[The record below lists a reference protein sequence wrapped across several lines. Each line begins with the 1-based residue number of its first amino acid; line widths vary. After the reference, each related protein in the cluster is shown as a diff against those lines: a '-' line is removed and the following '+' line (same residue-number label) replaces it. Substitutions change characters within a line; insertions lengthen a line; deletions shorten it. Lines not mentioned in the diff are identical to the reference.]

1 MNTVAFI
8 SIIKVN
14 KIMSRVKSGSRY
26 WAFCYRTAL
35 QESFYLHSKSVWD
48 KYFIQQAFKSN
59 VCNLTVLNHDSII
72 DFKSVTYFPEH
83 AKVLSDQCYH
93 NSNNNLPGSSKS
105 NKVKW
110 ANIVQLKFME

>member
-1 MNTVAFI
+1 MALDTGHFVIEQHCKNRFIYTLSQCEI
-8 SIIKVN
+8 SILFN
-14 KIMSRVKSGSRY
+14 KHLSLMCAI
-26 WAFCYRTAL
+26 W
-35 QESFYLHSKSVWD
+35 H
-48 KYFIQQAFKSN
+48 N

-72 DFKSVTYFPEH
+72 DFKSVTYFPEY